1 MLYTSILQ
9 KNDAG
14 RIGENM
20 ARRKQK
26 TVYLTPEPKWEQ
38 YKGIVDPE
46 EQAKAFQDC
55 QYFIRTEIADKKR
68 LARAKTWIKIESGWS
83 DADVEVILRNADWNF
98 NSLSTSVWFCD
109 KIGWMPQAHTDH
121 ITKSKDEWLEKGKLI
136 AQEKEEKAKDK
147 PNRPS
152 IQDIMRE
159 KLLKAGGEIDGL
171 MDDFFEDNI
180 KIDDKFKGKVM
191 QILNTYNPLAN
202 HIPMLTAS
210 YEKEQKE
217 FVEALAGDDEQLVE
231 AYNHFSK
238 KKLKATIAL
247 YDTLNSILNSYAAL
261 KIKSRAKRKTKP
273 ITPEKATQ
281 KLKYQ
286 KRYECEVTK
295 LKLESI
301 RPAELHLSK
310 EAWVYDTTK
319 RKLHHYLADEM
330 SGEMFVKGNTLH
342 GFDKA
347 KSQIKTLRKP
357 KEQIKEVM
365 GSKPAARTYFDK
377 IKAVGI
383 KPTGRFNDS
392 LIILKAF

>member
-1 MLYTSILQ
+1 
-9 KNDAG
+9 
-14 RIGENM
+14 M
-20 ARRKQK
+20 AKRKQK
-26 TVYLTPEPKWEQ
+26 TVYLTPEPKWEM
-38 YKGIVDPE
+38 YKDITDAT
-46 EQAKAFQDC
+46 EQEKAFQDC
-55 QYFIRTEIADKKR
+55 QYFIRTEIGDKKR
-68 LARAKTWIKIESGWS
+68 MQRAKTWIKKDSPWTDEDREI
-83 DADVEVILRNADWNF
+83 ILRNPDWNF
-98 NSLSTSVWFCD
+98 NSLANSVWFSD
-109 KIGWMPQAHTDH
+109 KVGYMPQAHTDH
-121 ITKSKDEWLEKGKLI
+121 IVKVKEEWMEKGEKI
-136 AQEKEEKAKDK
+136 AQVKEEKAKDK

-152 IQDIMRE
+152 IQDILKE
-159 KLLKAGGEIDGL
+159 KLLEAGGEIDGL
-171 MDDFFEDNI
+171 VDQWMEDEI
-180 KIDDKFKGKVM
+180 KNDDKFTKQVM
-191 QILNTYNPLAN
+191 SICNNYNPLAN
-202 HIPMLTAS
+202 HIPLLVAL

-217 FVEALAGDDEQLVE
+217 FKEVIEGKDEQLVE
-231 AYNHFSK
+231 AYSHFSK

-247 YDTLNSILNSYAAL
+247 YDTVTGVLNSYASL
-261 KIKSRAKRKTKP
+261 KIASRAKRKTKP

-286 KRYECEVTK
+286 KRFECNATK

-319 RKLHHYLADEM
+319 RKLHHYIADEM
-330 SGEMFVKGNTLH
+330 TGEMFVKGNTLL
-342 GFDKA
+342 GFDKS

-357 KEQIKEVM
+357 LEQIKEVM

>member
-1 MLYTSILQ
+1 
-9 KNDAG
+9 
-14 RIGENM
+14 M
-20 ARRKQK
+20 AKRKQK
-26 TVYLTPEPKWEQ
+26 TVYLTPEPKWEM
-38 YKGIVDPE
+38 YKDITDAT
-46 EQAKAFQDC
+46 EQEKAFQDC
-55 QYFIRTEIADKKR
+55 QYFIRTEIGDKKR
-68 LARAKTWIKIESGWS
+68 MQRAKTWIKKDSPWTDEDREI
-83 DADVEVILRNADWNF
+83 ILRNPDWNF
-98 NSLSTSVWFCD
+98 NSLANSVWFSD
-109 KIGWMPQAHTDH
+109 KVGYMPQAHTDH
-121 ITKSKDEWLEKGKLI
+121 IVKVKEEWMEKGEKI
-136 AQEKEEKAKDK
+136 AQVKEEKAKDK

-152 IQDIMRE
+152 IQDIMKE
-159 KLLKAGGEIDGL
+159 KLLEAGGEIDGL
-171 MDDFFEDNI
+171 VDQWMEDEI
-180 KIDDKFKGKVM
+180 KNDDKFTKQVM
-191 QILNTYNPLAN
+191 SICNNYNPLAN
-202 HIPMLTAS
+202 HIPLLVAL

-217 FVEALAGDDEQLVE
+217 FKEVIEGKDEQLVE
-231 AYNHFSK
+231 AYSHFSK

-247 YDTLNSILNSYAAL
+247 YDTVTGVLNSYASI
-261 KIKSRAKRKTKP
+261 KIASRAKRKTKP

-286 KRYECEVTK
+286 KRFECNATK

-319 RKLHHYLADEM
+319 RKLHHYIADEM
-330 SGEMFVKGNTLH
+330 TGEMFVKGNTLL
-342 GFDKA
+342 GFDKS

-357 KEQIKEVM
+357 LEQIKEVM

>member
-1 MLYTSILQ
+1 
-9 KNDAG
+9 
-14 RIGENM
+14 M

-26 TVYLTPEPKWEQ
+26 TVYLTPEPKWEMF
-38 YKGIVDPE
+38 KDITDAT
-46 EQAKAFQDC
+46 EQEKAFQDC
-55 QYFIRTEIADKKR
+55 QYFIRTEIGDKKR
-68 LARAKTWIKIESGWS
+68 MQRAKTWIKKDSPWNDEDREI
-83 DADVEVILRNADWNF
+83 ILRNPDWNF
-98 NSLSTSVWFCD
+98 NSLANSVWFSD
-109 KIGWMPQAHTDH
+109 KVGYMPQAHINH
-121 ITKSKDEWLEKGKLI
+121 IAKLKDEWLEKGKLI
-136 AQEKEEKAKDK
+136 AQVKEEKAKDK

-152 IQDIMRE
+152 IQDIMKE
-159 KLLKAGGEIDGL
+159 KLLEAGGEIDGL
-171 MDDFFEDNI
+171 MDEFFEDKI
-180 KIDDKFKGKVM
+180 KVDDKFKSKVL
-191 QILNTYNPLAN
+191 QILHKYNPLAN
-202 HIPMLTAS
+202 HIPLLTS
-210 YEKEQKE
+210 TYEREQKE
-217 FVEALAGDDEQLVE
+217 FKEVIEGKDEQLVE
-231 AYNHFSK
+231 AYSHFSK
-238 KKLKATIAL
+238 KKLKATIGL
-247 YDTLNSILNSYAAL
+247 YDTVNGVLNSYATL

-286 KRYECEVTK
+286 KRFECNATK

-319 RKLHHYLADEM
+319 RKLHHYIADEM
-330 SGEMFVKGNTLH
+330 TGEMFVKGNTLL
-342 GFDKA
+342 GFDKS

-357 KEQIKEVM
+357 LEQIKEVM

>member
-1 MLYTSILQ
+1 
-9 KNDAG
+9 
-14 RIGENM
+14 M
-20 ARRKQK
+20 ARRKVK
-26 TVYLTPEPKWEQ
+26 TVYLTPEPKWEK
-38 YKGIVDPE
+38 YKGITDAPGQE
-46 EQAKAFQDC
+46 RAFQDA
-55 QYFIRTEIADKKR
+55 QYFIRTEIGDKKR
-68 LARAKTWIKIESGWS
+68 LMRCKTWIKKDAGWS
-83 DADVEVILRNADWNF
+83 AEEIEIILRNPDWNF
-98 NSLSTSVWFCD
+98 NSLSSSVWFYD
-109 KIGWMPQAHTDH
+109 KVGYMPQAHTDH
-121 ITKSKDEWLEKGKLI
+121 IAKCKDEWIEKGNLI
-136 AQEKEEKAKDK
+136 AQVKEEKAKDK

-159 KLLKAGGEIDGL
+159 KLMEAGGEIDGI
-171 MDDFFEDNI
+171 MDQFFEDEI
-180 KIDDKFKGKVM
+180 KIDPKFNAQIMK
-191 QILNTYNPLAN
+191 ILNTYNPLAN
-202 HIPMLTAS
+202 HVPQLIES

-217 FVEALAGDDEQLVE
+217 FKEVIEGKDEQLVE
-231 AYNHFSK
+231 AYDHFSK
-238 KKLKATIAL
+238 KKLKQTILA
-247 YDTLNSILNSYAAL
+247 YDTIISVLNSYASL
-261 KIKSRAKRKTKP
+261 KISSRAKRKTKP

-286 KRYECEVTK
+286 KRFECEITK

-319 RKLHHYLADEM
+319 RKLHHYVADDM

-342 GFDKA
+342 GFDKS
-347 KSQIKTLRKP
+347 KSAIKTLRKP
-357 KEQIKEVM
+357 KEQLKEVM

>member
-1 MLYTSILQ
+1 
-9 KNDAG
+9 
-14 RIGENM
+14 M
-20 ARRKQK
+20 AKRKQK
-26 TVYLTPEPKWEQ
+26 TVYLTPEPKWEM
-38 YKGIVDPE
+38 YKDITDAT
-46 EQAKAFQDC
+46 EQEKAFQDC
-55 QYFIRTEIADKKR
+55 QYFIRTEIGDKKR
-68 LARAKTWIKIESGWS
+68 MQRAKTWIKKDSPWTDEEREI
-83 DADVEVILRNADWNF
+83 ILRNPDWNF
-98 NSLSTSVWFCD
+98 NSLANSVWFSD
-109 KIGWMPQAHTDH
+109 KVGYMPQAHTDH
-121 ITKSKDEWLEKGKLI
+121 IVKVKEEWMEKGEKI
-136 AQEKEEKAKDK
+136 AQVKEEKAKDK

-152 IQDIMRE
+152 IQDIMKE
-159 KLLKAGGEIDGL
+159 KLLEAGGEIDGL
-171 MDDFFEDNI
+171 VDQWMEDEI
-180 KIDDKFKGKVM
+180 KNDDKFTKQVM
-191 QILNTYNPLAN
+191 SICNNYNPLAN
-202 HIPMLTAS
+202 HIPLLVAL

-217 FVEALAGDDEQLVE
+217 FKEVIEGKDEQLVE
-231 AYNHFSK
+231 AYSHFSK

-247 YDTLNSILNSYAAL
+247 YDTVTGVLNSYASI
-261 KIKSRAKRKTKP
+261 KIASRAKRKTKP

-286 KRYECEVTK
+286 KRFECNATK

-319 RKLHHYLADEM
+319 RKLHHYIADEM
-330 SGEMFVKGNTLH
+330 TGEMFVKGNTLL
-342 GFDKA
+342 GFDKS

-357 KEQIKEVM
+357 LEQIKEVM

>member
-1 MLYTSILQ
+1 
-9 KNDAG
+9 
-14 RIGENM
+14 M
-20 ARRKQK
+20 ARRKVK
-26 TVYLTPEPKWEQ
+26 AVYLTPEPKWEQ
-38 YKGIVDPE
+38 YKGITDGPGQE
-46 EQAKAFQDC
+46 KAFQDA
-55 QYFIRTEIADKKR
+55 QYFIRTEIGDKKR
-68 LARAKTWIKIESGWS
+68 LMRCKTWIKKEAGYTDEEIEI
-83 DADVEVILRNADWNF
+83 ILRNPDWNF
-98 NSLSTSVWFCD
+98 NGTSTSIWFLD
-109 KIGWMPQAHTDH
+109 KVGYMPQPHIDH
-121 ITKSKDEWLEKGKLI
+121 IAKLKEEWLEKGEKI
-136 AQEKEEKAKDK
+136 AQVKEEKAKDK

-152 IQDIMRE
+152 IQDIMKE
-159 KLLKAGGEIDGL
+159 KLLEAGGEIDGL
-171 MDDFFEDNI
+171 VDQWMEDEI
-180 KIDDKFKGKVM
+180 KNDDKFTKQVM
-191 QILNTYNPLAN
+191 SICNNYNPLAN
-202 HIPMLTAS
+202 HIPLLVAL

-217 FVEALAGDDEQLVE
+217 FKEVIEGKDEQLVE
-231 AYNHFSK
+231 AYSHFSK

-247 YDTLNSILNSYAAL
+247 YDTVTGVLNSYASL
-261 KIKSRAKRKTKP
+261 KIASRAKRKTKP

-286 KRYECEVTK
+286 KRFECNATK

-319 RKLHHYLADEM
+319 RKLHHYIADEM
-330 SGEMFVKGNTLH
+330 TGEMFVKGNTLL
-342 GFDKA
+342 GFDKS

-357 KEQIKEVM
+357 LEQIKEVM

>member
-1 MLYTSILQ
+1 
-9 KNDAG
+9 
-14 RIGENM
+14 M
-20 ARRKQK
+20 ARRKVK
-26 TVYLTPEPKWEQ
+26 TVYLTPEPKWEK
-38 YKGIVDPE
+38 YKGITDAPGQE
-46 EQAKAFQDC
+46 RAFQDA
-55 QYFIRTEIADKKR
+55 QYFIRTEIGDKKR
-68 LARAKTWIKIESGWS
+68 LMRCKTWIKIESGWPVE
-83 DADVEVILRNADWNF
+83 DVEVILRNPDWNF
-98 NSLSTSVWFCD
+98 NSLSSSVWFYD
-109 KIGWMPQAHTDH
+109 KVGYMPQAHTDH
-121 ITKSKDEWLEKGKLI
+121 IAKCKDEWIEKGNLI
-136 AQEKEEKAKDK
+136 AQVKEEKAKDK

-159 KLLKAGGEIDGL
+159 KLMEAGGEIDGI
-171 MDDFFEDNI
+171 MDQFFEDEI
-180 KIDDKFKGKVM
+180 KIDPKFNAQIMK
-191 QILNTYNPLAN
+191 ILNTYNPLAN
-202 HIPMLTAS
+202 HVPQLIES

-217 FVEALAGDDEQLVE
+217 FKEVIEGKDEQLVE
-231 AYNHFSK
+231 AYDHFSK
-238 KKLKATIAL
+238 KKLKQTILA
-247 YDTLNSILNSYAAL
+247 YDTIISVLNSYASL
-261 KIKSRAKRKTKP
+261 KIASRAKRKTKP

-286 KRYECEVTK
+286 KRFECEITK

-319 RKLHHYLADEM
+319 RKLHHYVADDM

-342 GFDKA
+342 GFDKS
-347 KSQIKTLRKP
+347 KSAIKTLRKP
-357 KEQIKEVM
+357 KEQLKEVM

>member
-1 MLYTSILQ
+1 
-9 KNDAG
+9 
-14 RIGENM
+14 M
-20 ARRKQK
+20 AKRKQK
-26 TVYLTPEPKWEQ
+26 TVYLTPEPKWEM
-38 YKGIVDPE
+38 YKDITDAT
-46 EQAKAFQDC
+46 EQEKAFQDC
-55 QYFIRTEIADKKR
+55 QYFIRTEIGDKKR
-68 LARAKTWIKIESGWS
+68 MQRAKTWIKKDSPWTDEDREI
-83 DADVEVILRNADWNF
+83 ILRNPDWNF
-98 NSLSTSVWFCD
+98 NSLANSVWFSD
-109 KIGWMPQAHTDH
+109 KVGYMPQAHTDH
-121 ITKSKDEWLEKGKLI
+121 IVKVKEEWMEKGEKI
-136 AQEKEEKAKDK
+136 AQVKEEKAKDK

-152 IQDIMRE
+152 IQDIMKE
-159 KLLKAGGEIDGL
+159 KLLEAGGEIDGL
-171 MDDFFEDNI
+171 VDQWMEDEI
-180 KIDDKFKGKVM
+180 KNDDKFTKQVM
-191 QILNTYNPLAN
+191 SICNNYNPLAN
-202 HIPMLTAS
+202 HIPLLVAL

-217 FVEALAGDDEQLVE
+217 FKEVIEGKDEQLVE
-231 AYNHFSK
+231 AYSHFSK

-247 YDTLNSILNSYAAL
+247 YDTVTGVLNSYASL
-261 KIKSRAKRKTKP
+261 KIASRAKRKTKP

-286 KRYECEVTK
+286 KLFECNATK

-319 RKLHHYLADEM
+319 RKLHHYIADEM
-330 SGEMFVKGNTLH
+330 TGEMFVKGNTLL
-342 GFDKA
+342 GFDKS

-357 KEQIKEVM
+357 LEQIKEVM